1 MPPYN
6 LVNLKDVEDQAPR
19 FGLGEH
25 LESRF
30 ARVPLQLAASGLSYF
45 RYAPGYRISFGHHH
59 RDQEEVYVV
68 VSGSAR
74 AKVGDDLVEL
84 GPWDALRVSPEE
96 TRQLEA
102 GPDGAEILAF
112 GAPSNGNLDA
122 EMVPGW
128 WTDG

>member
-1 MPPYN
+1 MPPYT
-6 LVNLKDVEDQAPR
+6 LVNLREVEDQAPK

-30 ARVPLQLAASGLSYF
+30 ARMPLQLRNSGLSYF

-59 RDQEEVYVV
+59 SYQEEIYVLV
-68 VSGSAR
+68 EGSAR
-74 AKVGDDLVEL
+74 AKIGDDLVEL
-84 GPWDALRVSPEE
+84 GPWDALRVSPEA

-102 GPDGAEILAF
+102 GPEGAEIIAF
-112 GAPSNGNLDA
+112 GAQSDGNRDA

-128 WTDG
+128 WTD